1 MHCSKC
7 MSNDSLSAAAAQVLL
22 FAWLKCQTKKKK
34 EGEKMRTTEGLRFEA
49 KSYGAVSQVRQRFLL
64 WENNERK
71 GRQEQRG
78 GGILVE
84 PIWRR
89 EVDFIPP
96 EERRQTRKRRHAH
109 SPAAFLRLTKVC
121 PDFIT
126 GLGLEGATAFVSGS
140 SRAAED
146 RRVDAATAAA
156 ANHPRRSPKP
166 HTATDKTHGLD
177 VASISVPSA
186 EPAVPSSPPA

>member
-1 MHCSKC
+1 
-7 MSNDSLSAAAAQVLL
+7 MSNGSLSAAAAQVLF

-78 GGILVE
+78 GGF
-84 PIWRR
+84 WWSQFGGARWK
-89 EVDFIPP
+89 VDFIPP

-146 RRVDAATAAA
+146 RRVDAATGAV